1 MFCFGF
7 RGERDESAA
16 YLSLPPNLLWNQGA
30 IPKSWST
37 KDKSRTSTPSG
48 LGSSALTKRLSA
60 SPRERQREK
69 QFFALSFFRCLMTR
83 CQYLDKVCCAT
94 KVSLERR
101 HPAEAWRLQCLPRRH
116 QRRPRFARR
125 QSGGDK
131 GELDSSRVAQ

>member
-1 MFCFGF
+1 MK
-7 RGERDESAA
+7 A
-16 YLSLPPNLLWNQGA
+16 LLISLCLITPNLLWNQGA

-101 HPAEAWRLQCLPRRH
+101 HPAEVEASSMSSTPSPAEASVRAPTERR
-116 QRRPRFARR
+116 
-125 QSGGDK
+125 
-131 GELDSSRVAQ
+131 